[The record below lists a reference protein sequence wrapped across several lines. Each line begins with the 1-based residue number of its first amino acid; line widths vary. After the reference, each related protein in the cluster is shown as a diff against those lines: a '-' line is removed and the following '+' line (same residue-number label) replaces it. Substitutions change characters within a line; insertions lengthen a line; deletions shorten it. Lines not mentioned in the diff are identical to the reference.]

1 MIILFAFLYNTEG
14 RNNSS
19 EESGLKEKI
28 LSLRKQGQSYRQIS
42 KKLKCSKGLI
52 SYHCS
57 KGQKEKT
64 AERLAKWKE
73 NNHDHYLELKRAENK
88 LTRKN

>member
-1 MIILFAFLYNTEG
+1 M
-14 RNNSS
+14 RNNASA
-19 EESGLKEKI
+19 ENGTKEKI
-28 LSLRKQGQSYRQIS
+28 LSLYNKGWSYREIA

-64 AERLAKWKE
+64 AQRLSQWKKD
-73 NNHDHYLELKRAENK
+73 NHEHYLELKKQENK
-88 LTRKN
+88 LAWSRKH

>member
-1 MIILFAFLYNTEG
+1 M
-14 RNNSS
+14 RNNASA
-19 EESGLKEKI
+19 ESGLKEKI
-28 LSLRKQGQSYRQIS
+28 LSLHKQGQSYRQIS

-73 NNHDHYLELKRAENK
+73 NNHEHYLEIKRVENK
-88 LTRKN
+88 LAWSRKN